1 MLPDLLRL
9 SLSVL
14 TCSLLSA
21 CASTPPDPTPVPVPR
36 PVSLPAPVPVIAP
49 STAVTAP
56 PTAVSAEPPRCVPDV
71 PVRSVT
77 APRSDD
83 LACSDS
89 IDRLDQAL
97 AYAERVRPMTLAELQ
112 AELKTLG
119 DPGQQPVRQ
128 MQLAL
133 VLMQMQQPVE
143 TARALGLLQRLQASA
158 NAEAEAL
165 RPLARLLADLL
176 SNQRRLE
183 EQVDRHAAQLRDAQR
198 RIDRLGERLEA
209 MRAIERSLGP
219 RGTTVP
225 AAPRAVTP

>member
-9 SLSVL
+9 FLVAM
-14 TCSLLSA
+14 TGALLSA
-21 CASTPPDPTPVPVPR
+21 CASTPPDPLPV
-36 PVSLPAPVPVIAP
+36 LTP
-49 STAVTAP
+49 STAVITP
-56 PTAVSAEPPRCVPDV
+56 PQPVPAEPGQCVPDV
-71 PVRSVT
+71 PARSVMAT
-77 APRSDD
+77 QSGVLSCTEPI
-83 LACSDS
+83 DS
-89 IDRLDQAL
+89 LDQAL
-97 AYAERVRPMTLAELQ
+97 AYAERVRPMALAELQ
-112 AELKTLG
+112 AELKALG
-119 DPGQQPVRQ
+119 EPGQQPVRQ
-128 MQLAL
+128 MQQAL

-158 NAEAEAL
+158 TSEAEAL

-219 RGTTVP
+219 RGSPVP
-225 AAPRAVTP
+225 AAPRGVTP